1 MRGVTVIEDRKAA
14 AAALDPIRA
23 QLLAEL
29 AAEPASAAVVGERV
43 GLTRQKANYHLRML
57 EEYGLVEL
65 AEVRMRGGIS
75 ERVLRAT
82 AASFVVSPAAI
93 DASGAS
99 PEHVSD
105 RLSAAYL
112 VALGGRI
119 VQEVGAMASA
129 ADEAGKR
136 LPTFSVDTEVSFRDA
151 ADRAAFADELT
162 EAILELVSR
171 YHHADGRPHR
181 LVVAAHPT
189 PQGATNK
196 ESS

>member
-1 MRGVTVIEDRKAA
+1 MRGVTVIEDPKAA
-14 AAALDPIRA
+14 AAALDPVRA

-57 EEYGLVEL
+57 EELGLVEL

-93 DASGAS
+93 AASGAR
-99 PEHVSD
+99 PEQVSD
-105 RLSAAYL
+105 RLSAGYL
-112 VALGGRI
+112 IALGGRL
-119 VQEVGAMASA
+119 VQELGAMTRA
-129 ADEAGKR
+129 AEEAGKR
-136 LPTFSVDTEVSFRDA
+136 LPTFSVDTEVSFRNA
-151 ADRAAFADELT
+151 EDRAAFADELT

-171 YHHADGRPHR
+171 YHHDEGRSHR

-189 PQGATNK
+189 PQTPTK
-196 ESS
+196 ESA